1 MIRNLEE
8 FTVTRN
14 RVAKFERLL
23 GALRQ
28 TARPEEWPALS
39 SGYRLEIGRMQGETG
54 LPPPRS
60 EEYAMNHWLQQ
71 HRTDIL
77 SLAAQHGARN
87 VRVFGSI
94 ARDEAEENSDVDLLI
109 EMEEGRS
116 LLDIAILKVDLEERL
131 HRSFDIVTEPA
142 LHWFIRDR
150 VLREAESL

>member
-1 MIRNLEE
+1 MNRWLE
-8 FTVTRN
+8 
-14 RVAKFERLL
+14 
-23 GALRQ
+23 
-28 TARPEEWPALS
+28 
-39 SGYRLEIGRMQGETG
+39 
-54 LPPPRS
+54 
-60 EEYAMNHWLQQ
+60 Q
-71 HRTDIL
+71 HRSDIL

-87 VRVFGSI
+87 VRVFGSM
-94 ARDEAEENSDVDLLI
+94 ARDEAAEDSDVDLLI